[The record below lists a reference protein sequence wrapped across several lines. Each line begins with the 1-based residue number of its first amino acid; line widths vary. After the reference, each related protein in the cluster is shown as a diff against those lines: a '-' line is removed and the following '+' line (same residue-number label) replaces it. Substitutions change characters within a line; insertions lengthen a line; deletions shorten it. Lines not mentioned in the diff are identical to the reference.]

1 MVININITDKV
12 HQFKRISWSL
22 QLSTY
27 LFFHF
32 QDGDVS
38 VRESVQAW
46 PSMVGD
52 AAIKRRYSQQ
62 HSVPPCSPSLT
73 DSLTQEI
80 LENHSSEESSMDKK
94 NLRDSR
100 EILARTQYD
109 ESDTAIIIND
119 IKHQKWVVKSRNK

>member
-1 MVININITDKV
+1 M
-12 HQFKRISWSL
+12 
-22 QLSTY
+22 
-27 LFFHF
+27 
-32 QDGDVS
+32 
-38 VRESVQAW
+38 RESGQTW

-52 AAIKRRYSQQ
+52 DAIKRRYSQQ
-62 HSVPPCSPSLT
+62 HSVPCSPSLT

-80 LENHSSEESSMDKK
+80 LENHTSEESNMDKK

-119 IKHQKWVVKSRNK
+119 IKHQK